1 MLFKRMVIK
10 FPDPVGL
17 NVIKVVLH
25 IVLSLGPDT
34 IMNFI
39 SGKSNSIKINTIK
52 KTPLTPLNP
61 YTLGTGKPNYFLA
74 KHLSVYK

>member
-1 MLFKRMVIK
+1 MIFKRMVIK
-10 FPDPVGL
+10 FPNPVGL

-39 SGKSNSIKINTIK
+39 SGKSNSIKDK
-52 KTPLTPLNP
+52 LP
-61 YTLGTGKPNYFLA
+61 
-74 KHLSVYK
+74 